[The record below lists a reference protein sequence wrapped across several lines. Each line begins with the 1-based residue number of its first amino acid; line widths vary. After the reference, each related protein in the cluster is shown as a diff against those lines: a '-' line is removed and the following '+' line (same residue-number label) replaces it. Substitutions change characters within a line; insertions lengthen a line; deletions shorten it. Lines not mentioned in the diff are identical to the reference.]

1 MASTAP
7 TGIDLRQFSPGRA
20 RSICSMGT
28 PGCLDSR
35 LPACLAMV
43 GPIRRAGR
51 RPGPGLH
58 GLDAQ
63 GEQRS
68 QGWRRV
74 MTYISSLG
82 GALGT
87 LRKVQSR
94 GTATTGP
101 ALAAFTADGRA
112 THRRG
117 QVFGPP
123 EVGKGVR
130 SRRLPTSVR
139 SSPQYTVLAK
149 APSGTEQAVSLLHQ
163 GRRRVH
169 RLTSEHLSPLPR
181 NPNCTPR
188 LSRPAPQW
196 GPRHNVQND
205 RSDLL

>member
-82 GALGT
+82 GASGT

-139 SSPQYTVLAK
+139 CSIIPVIAY
-149 APSGTEQAVSLLHQ
+149 
-163 GRRRVH
+163 
-169 RLTSEHLSPLPR
+169 LSPTTIRPR
-181 NPNCTPR
+181 NPAAEDPPVTSVVDHHQVHCR
-188 LSRPAPQW
+188 RRAGRPETVPC
-196 GPRHNVQND
+196 R
-205 RSDLL
+205 R